1 MHLPGTR
8 YTPVMVREGPYR
20 QSAASRGAAS
30 EPAPALVRQA
40 LMIAGGCILLVLL
53 AAPVVALAMQPFSF
67 YATLVTGALAAC
79 TAVTLLRIGCAA

>member
-1 MHLPGTR
+1 
-8 YTPVMVREGPYR
+8 
-20 QSAASRGAAS
+20 
-30 EPAPALVRQA
+30 VRQA
-40 LMIAGGCILLVLL
+40 LVFAAACILVVVL

>member
-1 MHLPGTR
+1 
-8 YTPVMVREGPYR
+8 MVREGPYR
-20 QSAASRGAAS
+20 LPAASRGGAS

-40 LMIAGGCILLVLL
+40 LMLAGALLLLVLL
-53 AAPVVALAMQPFSF
+53 AAPVVALALQPFSF